1 MNSKITIKALADELG
16 IDKKKVSYQVSKL
29 DDELVEKIDG
39 KIYLSDVAIL
49 AIKKN
54 FINRNKTNLDGKI
67 NTNFDNISHKL
78 IQEKDAQLSL
88 LKEESNFLKKQIVDL
103 NTLLDQQQ
111 QLQLKTQQMLAE
123 KASLLELKNDEL
135 NQLHEKKW
143 WQFWK

>member
-39 KIYLSDVAIL
+39 KIYLSKAAIIT
-49 AIKKN
+49 IKRNLFVKN
-54 FINRNKTNLDGKI
+54 KANTDGKFNTNL
-67 NTNFDNISHKL
+67 DNISHKL

-88 LKEESNFLKKQIVDL
+88 LKEESNFLKKQVVDL

-111 QLQLKTQQMLAE
+111 QLQLKTQQMLE
-123 KASLLELKNDEL
+123 DKTSLLELKNDEL

>member
-1 MNSKITIKALADELG
+1 MNSKITIKALADELR

-39 KIYLSDVAIL
+39 KIYLSDAAIIT
-49 AIKKN
+49 IKRNLFDK
-54 FINRNKTNLDGKI
+54 NKTNPDGKF
-67 NTNFDNISHKL
+67 NTNLDNISHKL

-111 QLQLKTQQMLAE
+111 QLQLQTQQMLEE
-123 KASLLELKNDEL
+123 KANLLEQKNDEID
-135 NQLHEKKW
+135 QLQIKKW